1 MKRRHARP
9 YGFALSFQ
17 DMLMAMIAV
26 YAFLFL
32 TAYALIKP
40 DEGKAGVPTKAEY
53 LLTLEWPQA
62 SLDDIDLHL
71 LLPDRSMV
79 DFRSREVEHAMLDHD
94 DIGTNGVYR
103 KPDGQMVRIGEHKET
118 ISLRAIVPG
127 DYVANV
133 HVYRVNDA
141 ADAPAD
147 TPRLPFTVK
156 VRLMKLNPRV
166 EEVAVADVPLE
177 RLGEQKTAF
186 EFRIGETGEVSVDK
200 TADVPFIPM
209 LPRFA
214 QS

>member
-1 MKRRHARP
+1 MRRRPRP

-40 DEGKAGVPTKAEY
+40 ADQKPGVEMKAEY
-53 LLTLEWPQA
+53 MLTLEWPKG

-71 LLPDRSMV
+71 MLPDQGMV
-79 DFRSREVEHAMLDHD
+79 NFRTREVEYAMLDHD

-103 KPDGQMVRIGEHKET
+103 DGQGRLVRIGEHRET
-118 ISLRAIVPG
+118 ITLRAIVPG
-127 DYVANV
+127 TYVANV
-133 HVYRVNDA
+133 HVYRVNDRP
-141 ADAPAD
+141 DQPAD
-147 TPRLPFTVK
+147 ERLPFSAT

-166 EEVAVADVPLE
+166 EQLAVAHVPLD

-186 EFRIGETGEVSVDK
+186 EFRIGESGEVSVDQD
-200 TADVPFIPM
+200 ADVPFIPTTPMM
-209 LPRFA
+209 LPA